1 MDIFVTLCNLLY
13 NMTKIINR
21 NNIEGQS
28 RRGSDWLCFRVQ
40 ERLSRGGWLSWDLQN
55 EEKLTPLC
63 YPLQN

>member
-1 MDIFVTLCNLLY
+1 MDIFVTLYNMLY

-21 NNIEGQS
+21 NNMKGQS
-28 RRGSDWLCFRVQ
+28 RRGSDWLCFGVQ

-55 EEKLTPLC
+55 EEKLTPFC